1 MAIPGRLRP
10 DHAPAAATLRVL
22 LAGVRRHAKAAY
34 NFVQRRER
42 TLHPVFDIDMF
53 VKVLGWRV
61 YEAMQFHTSQ
71 NLVD

>member
-1 MAIPGRLRP
+1 M
-10 DHAPAAATLRVL
+10 HL
-22 LAGVRRHAKAAY
+22 LLPPFESYLQGCADTPKRFSAAY